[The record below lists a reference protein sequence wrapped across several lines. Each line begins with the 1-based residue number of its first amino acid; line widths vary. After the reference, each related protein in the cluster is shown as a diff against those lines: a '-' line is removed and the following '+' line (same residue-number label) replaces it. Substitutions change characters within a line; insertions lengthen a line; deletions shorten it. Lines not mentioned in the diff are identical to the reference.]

1 MNNNRVIGL
10 DLFRIVMMFGICLIH
25 TCGQGEYRSVI
36 LHNMTTPCVV
46 GFAMLSGYFGLQ
58 FSLFRT

>member
-1 MNNNRVIGL
+1 MNNNRVIGR

-25 TCGQGEYRSVI
+25 TCGQGEYRSAI
-36 LHNMTTPCVV
+36 LHNLTTPCVV